1 MARTERQTPGPIPT
15 SSMPTD
21 DLLLPFQL
29 ANSGVSGRLIRLG
42 SAVDTILTG
51 HDYPEPVAHALG
63 EALALTGLLGA
74 GLKFSGR
81 LILQTK
87 TDGPISF
94 VVTNYES
101 EAASDD
107 AKAGR
112 LRGHASFDATRL
124 PDHNA
129 AGPNT
134 AGQSQLLGTGYLAMT
149 IDPGGDMERYQ
160 GIVALEGGTLTAAA
174 ETYFRQSEQLP
185 TFVRLAVARHYVG
198 GSDQDGQKGWRWRAG
213 GLLLQHVSP
222 EGGHARPPSAREEAE
237 GLLAGEDDDAWNRAQ
252 ILAATVEAHE
262 LLDPLLT
269 PEDLLIRL
277 FHEEG
282 VRAFPP
288 RPMQSYCRCS
298 AERLASVLKTFQAVE
313 LADMKEADGAVTVT
327 CEFCN
332 ATYRFNDA
340 DLR

>member
-1 MARTERQTPGPIPT
+1 MA
-15 SSMPTD
+15 SSAPVLTD
-21 DLLLPFQL
+21 DLILPFQL

-42 SAVDTILTG
+42 SSVNTILAG
-51 HDYPEPVAHALG
+51 HDYPEAVAQVLG

-74 GLKFSGR
+74 SLKFNGR

-87 TDGPISF
+87 TDGPVGF

-101 EAASDD
+101 EAASGDS
-107 AKAGR
+107 KAGR
-112 LRGHASFDATRL
+112 LRGHTSFDAARL
-124 PDHNA
+124 PE
-129 AGPNT
+129 GS
-134 AGQSQLLGTGYLAMT
+134 AGQGPGGQSLLLGTGYLAMT

-160 GIVALEGGTLTAAA
+160 GIVALEGGTLTEAA

-198 GSDQDGQKGWRWRAG
+198 GSDKDASKGWRWRAG
-213 GLLLQHVSP
+213 GLMLQHVSP

-252 ILAATVEAHE
+252 ILGATVEAHE

-269 PEDLLIRL
+269 PEHLLYRL
-277 FHEEG
+277 FNEEG
-282 VRAFPP
+282 VRVYPP
-288 RPMQSYCRCS
+288 RPVQSYCRCS
-298 AERLASVLKTFQAVE
+298 AERLSSVLKTFKAAE
-313 LADMKEADGAVTVT
+313 LADMKETDGAVAVT

-332 ATYRFNDA
+332 ATYRFSDA